1 MLLTPNDI
9 RQRKFTTVL
18 FRQGYDEKEVDAF
31 LDDVEVEVSR
41 LRRRI
46 EELEFELVVTRQ
58 RDLNGCDDIQR
69 NPPTSSPRTFHEE
82 AAAQGES
89 LPGEDCCS
97 VSVLHLAQL
106 TADQAIAEARAD
118 ADRIVDEAVALA
130 DRLRQEAHASAYA
143 MERKANAL
151 RGFERDCR
159 SRLKTYLQSQLHQL
173 DYYDCSEPTPSW
185 PRPAEPR
192 EPMAW
197 AAPFG

>member
-1 MLLTPNDI
+1 MTPNDI

-31 LDDVEVEVSR
+31 LDDVEMEVGR

-58 RDLNGCDDIQR
+58 RDLNGINDLQS
-69 NPPTSSPRTFHEE
+69 NAPTTSPRSFHED
-82 AAAQGES
+82 AAAQGEALS
-89 LPGEDCCS
+89 AEDCCS
-97 VSVLHLAQL
+97 VSVLHLAQQ

-118 ADRIVDEAVALA
+118 ADRIIAEAESFA
-130 DRLRQEAHASAYA
+130 DRLRQDAHASAYA
-143 MERKANAL
+143 MERRASAL

-173 DYYDCSEPTPSW
+173 DYYESCETTPSW
-185 PRPAEPR
+185 PRPAEGR
-192 EPMAW
+192 ESMAW
-197 AAPFG
+197 SGPFA

>member
-1 MLLTPNDI
+1 MTPNDI

-41 LRRRI
+41 LRRRV

-58 RDLNGCDDIQR
+58 RDLNGYDDPQL
-69 NPPTSSPRTFHEE
+69 NSPTVPPRSFHED
-82 AAAQGES
+82 AAGQGETPS
-89 LPGEDCCS
+89 TEDCCS
-97 VSVLHLAQL
+97 VGVLRLAQQ

-118 ADRIVDEAVALA
+118 ANRIIAEAEGLA

-143 MERKANAL
+143 MERKASAL

-173 DYYDCSEPTPSW
+173 DYYESSEATPSW
-185 PRPAEPR
+185 PRPAEAR
-192 EPMAW
+192 ESMAW
-197 AAPFG
+197 SGPFA